1 MGSLLSCDECSK
13 CKEYKANVML
23 LNDEIEK
30 YKYQIYILQNDIDKL
45 NDRLNIRNYMYNVKF

>member
-1 MGSLLSCDECSK
+1 
-13 CKEYKANVML
+13 ML

>member
-23 LNDEIEK
+23 LNDDIQKKKFEIE
-30 YKYQIYILQNDIDKL
+30 LLNEEIDRL
-45 NDRLNIRNYMYNVKF
+45 NDRLNIRNYIYNVKF

>member
-1 MGSLLSCDECSK
+1 MGSFFSCDECSK
-13 CKEYKANVML
+13 CNEHKSNVML
-23 LNDEIEK
+23 LRDEIEK